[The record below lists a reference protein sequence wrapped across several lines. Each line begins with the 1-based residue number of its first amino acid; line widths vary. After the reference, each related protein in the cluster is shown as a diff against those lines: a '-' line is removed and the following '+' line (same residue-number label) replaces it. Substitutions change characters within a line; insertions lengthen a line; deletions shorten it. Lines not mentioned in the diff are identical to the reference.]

1 MAPVPRTYYDALGVD
16 RDARPGE
23 IRRAHDRLVAEFD
36 LDTTPPD
43 PRREALIREAFAVL
57 SDPQRRAEYDRSL
70 DTSAA
75 APPAPGG
82 RKAIAIG
89 AAAAVVAAVAL
100 AAWFFGGRSTA
111 PAVAARPVAEI
122 LAEASRSVGRMQAF
136 ELSGNPVATGV
147 AFAVAPGV
155 MATTCQ
161 GLAPGA
167 QVVVRIGSREVP
179 ARMDAADEALGLCRL
194 AVDGAGSWPLRA
206 GPAPRVGDKLYAVGL
221 SGAGEVQLAEAQVK
235 RIVPEGARSLVD
247 AGIAVPAGHGGRPL
261 LDAGGRIVAAAVAPP
276 GGGEAVHV
284 VIPQGWAEGVPAA
297 GKP

>member
-1 MAPVPRTYYDALGVD
+1 MAPVPRTLYDALGLD
-16 RDARPGE
+16 REARLGE
-23 IRRAHDRLVAEFD
+23 IRRAYDRLVAEFD

-57 SDPQRRAEYDRSL
+57 SDPQRRADYDRTL
-70 DTSAA
+70 ETLAA
-75 APPAPGG
+75 PPPAPGG
-82 RKAIAIG
+82 SKAVAIG
-89 AAAAVVAAVAL
+89 AAAAVVAVVAL
-100 AAWFFGGRSTA
+100 AGWFFGGRSPA
-111 PAVAARPVAEI
+111 PTVAARPVAEI

-155 MATTCQ
+155 MATACQ

-194 AVDGAGSWPLRA
+194 AVDGAGSWPLPGGPVPRA
-206 GPAPRVGDKLYAVGL
+206 GDKVYAVGL

-235 RIVPEGARSLVD
+235 RVFSEGGRSVVD

-276 GGGEAVHV
+276 GGGAAVHV
-284 VIPQGWAEGVPAA
+284 VIPQGWAEVTPAA

>member
-1 MAPVPRTYYDALGVD
+1 MAPVPRTFYDALGVD
-16 RDARPGE
+16 RDARPSE
-23 IRRAHDRLVAEFD
+23 IRRAYDRLVAEFD

-70 DTSAA
+70 ETSAA
-75 APPAPGG
+75 EPRPKGG
-82 RKAIAIG
+82 RRAIAIG
-89 AAAAVVAAVAL
+89 AAAAVAAVVAL
-100 AAWFFGGRSTA
+100 AALLFGGRSPA
-111 PAVAARPVAEI
+111 PTVAAKPVAEI

-155 MATTCQ
+155 MATACQ

-179 ARMDAADEALGLCRL
+179 ARLDAADEALGLCRL
-194 AVDGAGSWPLRA
+194 AVDGAGSWPLPGGPVPRA
-206 GPAPRVGDKLYAVGL
+206 GDKVYAVGL
-221 SGAGEVQLAEAQVK
+221 SGAGEVQLAQAQVK
-235 RIVPEGARSLVD
+235 RVFPEGGHSVVD

-261 LDAGGRIVAAAVAPP
+261 LDAGGRIVAAAVSPP
-276 GGGEAVHV
+276 GGGTAVHV
-284 VIPQGWAEGVPAA
+284 VIPQGWAEATPAA

>member
-1 MAPVPRTYYDALGVD
+1 MAPVPRTLYDALGLD
-16 RDARPGE
+16 REARPGE
-23 IRRAHDRLVAEFD
+23 IRRAHDRLVAEFG

-70 DTSAA
+70 ETSAA
-75 APPAPGG
+75 APPAPRG
-82 RKAIAIG
+82 RKAIAFG
-89 AAAAVVAAVAL
+89 AAAAVVVVAL
-100 AAWFFGGRSTA
+100 AAWLFGGRSPDPT
-111 PAVAARPVAEI
+111 VAAKPVAEI

-147 AFAVAPGV
+147 AFAVAPGM
-155 MATTCQ
+155 MATACQ

-194 AVDGAGSWPLRA
+194 AVDGAGSWPLRE
-206 GPAPRVGDKLYAVGL
+206 GPAPRAGDKVYAVGL

-235 RIVPEGARSLVD
+235 RVFSEGGRSVVD

-261 LDAGGRIVAAAVAPP
+261 LDAGGRIVAAAVTPP
-276 GGGEAVHV
+276 GGGTAVHV
-284 VIPQGWAEGVPAA
+284 VIPPGWAEATPAA

>member
-1 MAPVPRTYYDALGVD
+1 MAPVPRTLYDALGVD
-16 RDARPGE
+16 REARPGE
-23 IRRAHDRLVAEFD
+23 IRRAHDRLVAEFG

-70 DTSAA
+70 ETSASE
-75 APPAPGG
+75 PPAPGG

-89 AAAAVVAAVAL
+89 AAAAVVAVAL
-100 AAWFFGGRSTA
+100 AAWQFGGRSPA
-111 PAVAARPVAEI
+111 PTVAAKPVAEI

-155 MATTCQ
+155 MATACQ

-194 AVDGAGSWPLRA
+194 AVDGAGSWPLPGGPVPRA
-206 GPAPRVGDKLYAVGL
+206 GDKVYAVGL

-235 RIVPEGARSLVD
+235 RVVSEGGRSVVD

-276 GGGEAVHV
+276 GGGAAVHV
-284 VIPQGWAEGVPAA
+284 VIPHGWAEATPAA